1 MSNDALT
8 QSEAQ
13 MLLAMEKISQNN
25 TEYVFPD
32 LGGNVEIPLI
42 SRDGREFFSLD
53 ISRKCIA
60 LTTKFQTRARQ
71 SLVLAR
77 LDFNSPHR
85 NPDDTEVGV
94 PHLHLYCEGYGDKY
108 AYEIPSG
115 MLSKPTDVQQT
126 LQDFMRYCTIVSPP
140 NIKWGLFS

>member
-13 MLLAMEKISQNN
+13 MLSAMEKISQNN

-53 ISRKCIA
+53 ISRKRIA

>member
-42 SRDGREFFSLD
+42 SRVGREFFSLD
-53 ISRKCIA
+53 ISRKRTA